1 MPITHHETEEAQAAL
16 VPKADRQLT
25 CAFAHR

>member
-1 MPITHHETEEAQAAL
+1 MPVTDHEAEEAQAAFVL
-16 VPKADRQLT
+16 EADRQLT